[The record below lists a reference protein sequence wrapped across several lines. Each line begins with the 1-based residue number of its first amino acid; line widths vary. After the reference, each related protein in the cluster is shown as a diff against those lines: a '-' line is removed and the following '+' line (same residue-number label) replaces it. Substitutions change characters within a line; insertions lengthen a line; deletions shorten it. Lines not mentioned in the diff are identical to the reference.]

1 MDGNTANPEQAV
13 CSCPRAQDLNVD
25 VLPIPG
31 TKTLSHALDNIA
43 SAQVTLAPEDME
55 LLESIAE
62 LSSGNRESDA
72 YMEAALEGTTE
83 RSGGA
88 PKL

>member
-1 MDGNTANPEQAV
+1 M
-13 CSCPRAQDLNVD
+13 CSCVPAQDLNVD

-43 SAQVTLAPEDME
+43 SAQVTLAPDDME